1 MESTEFQ
8 LEGAEK
14 VSENELILLLC
25 KEIYVGEEGSEE
37 ALIKKFREKYR
48 DQSDLITK
56 ASQGDSSA
64 LMRLRWQCGLKVI
77 T

>member
-1 MESTEFQ
+1 MTED
-8 LEGAEK
+8 
-14 VSENELILLLC
+14 ELILKLC
-25 KEIYVGEEGSEE
+25 KEIYLGEEESEE

-56 ASQGDSSA
+56 ASQGDSNA